1 MSQDIYVNSLCS
13 SSVCSFVFPY
23 ICNDVINRWKHQ
35 RLLITKKPS
44 FWFHTRMFLVFFSQL
59 CCLSFNL
66 RLLIIPLVSS
76 FFFSCSILG
85 SLYSYFYVLFY
96 IYSWFLLL
104 DMPWMISYIT
114 EIRTWWRLLQKCV
127 VHTKLDMYIFITISG
142 SIPLLVDY

>member
-1 MSQDIYVNSLCS
+1 
-13 SSVCSFVFPY
+13 
-23 ICNDVINRWKHQ
+23 
-35 RLLITKKPS
+35 
-44 FWFHTRMFLVFFSQL
+44 
-59 CCLSFNL
+59 
-66 RLLIIPLVSS
+66 LVSS

-114 EIRTWWRLLQKCV
+114 EIRNWWRLLQKCV

>member
-1 MSQDIYVNSLCS
+1 
-13 SSVCSFVFPY
+13 
-23 ICNDVINRWKHQ
+23 
-35 RLLITKKPS
+35 
-44 FWFHTRMFLVFFSQL
+44 
-59 CCLSFNL
+59 
-66 RLLIIPLVSS
+66 LVSS